1 MLMRS
6 DAPQKDSPFSFAGTV
21 AVCKECTVDIWPGDL
36 VLAIHERY
44 VSARGSTY
52 IHHEILCEDCGK
64 LYLDSQ
70 ELGQDG
76 K

>member
-1 MLMRS
+1 MQIQT

-21 AVCKECTVDIWPGDL
+21 LVCKECTVDIWPGDL
-36 VLAIHERY
+36 VLIVHERY
-44 VSARGSTY
+44 VSARGTPY
-52 IHHEILCEDCGK
+52 IHNEILCEDCGK

-70 ELGQDG
+70 ELGRDG